1 MEAIGKW
8 SEKEAADKGIEVLND
23 GLEKTEKPKDEV
35 IE

>member
-8 SEKEAADKGIEVLND
+8 SEKAADKGIEVLND